1 MPSPFVKLPDT
12 YKQEFLDEIVRLNF
26 FRSRYLA
33 LVLFALNI
41 FFIFSDLV
49 NYQKGLFYWDTSSGY
64 SILFYLH
71 VLLGLI
77 LSSFLLSSWGHN
89 LKSEDQPLNRWH
101 SSLGTFFY
109 TFIILFS
116 SCISINDQLLHSQ
129 ITVFI
134 LGSII
139 IAANIYIKPIAGLTV
154 YATSWIIFIIGITYL
169 QSDLDILNG
178 NYVNGTILIIFAW
191 FLSFT
196 LYNMKIQDFISQK
209 TIQQK
214 NKEVEDYNNDLIE
227 INNRLEESL
236 QALDESQ
243 NVIFT
248 LASALE
254 SKDTYTRGHSE
265 RVANYALQ
273 LAQTL
278 GLSLNDQQTVW
289 RAAQLHDIG
298 KIGIPDA
305 ILNKSGKLNEEE
317 WEIMRSHPEMGENIC
332 STLSFARDFL
342 PIIRHHHER
351 FDGTGYPDGLKGEE
365 IPFLARIITI
375 ADAVDAITS
384 HRSYRPSRTI
394 DYALEELA
402 IGKGS
407 QFDPSIVQAFIES
420 FNYA

>member
-1 MPSPFVKLPDT
+1 MPSPFLKLPDK
-12 YKQEFLDEIVRLNF
+12 YKREFFDEIVRLNF
-26 FRSRYLA
+26 LRSRNLA
-33 LVLFALNI
+33 LVLSLLNM
-41 FFIFSDLV
+41 FFIFFDLK
-49 NYQKGLFYWDTSSGY
+49 NYQEGLWYWRTPSGY
-64 SILFYLH
+64 LTLFYLH
-71 VLLGLI
+71 VFLGLI
-77 LSSFLLSSWGHN
+77 LSIFLLFSWFN
-89 LKSEDQPLNRWH
+89 RLKSEDQILTRWH
-101 SSLGTFFY
+101 SSLGTFFSA
-109 TFIILFS
+109 FIILFS
-116 SCISINDQLLHSQ
+116 SCISINDQLLHNQ

-134 LGSII
+134 LGSIL
-139 IAANIYIKPIAGLTV
+139 IATNNYLKPIISITV
-154 YATSWIIFIIGITYL
+154 FASSMILFMLGITFL
-169 QSDLDILNG
+169 QSDLDVLKG
-178 NYVNGTILIIFAW
+178 NYINGTILIIFAW

-196 LYNMKIQDFISQK
+196 IYNMKIQDFVSQK

-214 NKEVEDYNNDLIE
+214 NNEVEDYNNDLIE

-278 GLSLNDQQTVW
+278 GLSVNEQQTVW

-342 PIIRHHHER
+342 PLIRHHHEH
-351 FDGTGYPDGLKGEE
+351 FDGTGYPDGLRGEE

-402 IGKGS
+402 MGKGH
-407 QFDPSIVQAFIES
+407 QFDPTIVQAFIES